1 MKGWEQGTPPGT
13 IADNDVLPY
22 FSFLKADNMDI
33 TRIATTR
40 YTTKA
45 YDPSKRIDDALMEQL
60 QTLLHYAPSSV
71 NSQPWHFVI
80 AGSDEAKA
88 RIARATTGPYS
99 GNEQKVLNA
108 SHVVVL
114 CARTELDDAHLE
126 RVLEQE
132 ERDGRFKTPEAKVMQ
147 TRGRGFYV
155 NLHRN
160 ELHDTQQWMEK
171 QVYLA
176 LGTLLLG
183 AATLA
188 IDATPIEGFDRAVLD
203 DALGLRERGLH
214 SVVLAALGYRSGDDF
229 NAALPKSRLPA
240 DALFTLL

>member
-1 MKGWEQGTPPGT
+1 MN
-13 IADNDVLPY
+13 IAELV
-22 FSFLKADNMDI
+22 
-33 TRIATTR
+33 TTR

-45 YDPSKRIDDALMEQL
+45 YDPDRKISLDLMAQL
-60 QTLLHYAPSSV
+60 QTLLRFAPSST

-80 AGSDEAKA
+80 AASDESKA
-88 RIARATTGPYS
+88 NIARATTGPYG
-99 GNEQKVLNA
+99 GNEAKVKNA

-114 CARTELDDAHLE
+114 CARAELDDAHLQ

-132 ERDGRFKTPEAKVMQ
+132 ERDGRFKTPDAKAAQ
-147 TRGRGFYV
+147 QRGRGFYV

-171 QVYLA
+171 QVYIA

-183 AATLA
+183 AAALG
-188 IDATPIEGFDRAVLD
+188 IDATPIEGYDHATLD
-203 DALGLRERGLH
+203 EALGLRERGLK
-214 SVVLAALGYRSGDDF
+214 SVVMAALGYRSAEDF

-240 DALFTLL
+240 EEIFTFL